1 MARDRLAAM
10 RAQQGNVSSNSYPT
24 QASGNGGYQGRR
36 TNPYAQQD
44 DRAYEMSDEGEGG
57 GDMSAFYSEVRAATP
72 GTNAGYLIR
81 FFQISSIQDTIRTLN
96 DNVARIGDLHSR
108 SLNNMD
114 DVAAQRNAAQLDE
127 LVEDTSALGASLK
140 RRVKALEA
148 QGGSGRDG
156 QIRKQQT
163 AFVKSKFV
171 EAIQNYQTVEQ
182 QYRTKYK
189 QRMERQYKIVKPDA
203 TPEEIRAV
211 VNDEQGGQI
220 FSQALMNSRY
230 TDSRAAY
237 REVQERHEDI
247 KRIEKTLAELAQL
260 FNDMSVLV
268 EQQDETINVIQTQ
281 AAGVEKDTEAG
292 LQYTDKAV
300 TSARAARKKRWIC
313 FFITLVLLIIIG
325 IVVGVVVNNQ
335 PLAAPPPS
343 LPPQPTSVS
352 SLSLPFSPPTPHRT
366 SAMPAKKRCQFQIGT
381 ESQCSSAALRIVGE
395 CPHCR
400 AQFCGSHRLPEHHD
414 CSNLEDCRQQA
425 FERNKLKLES
435 ERTVA
440 SKMAT
445 A

>member
-44 DRAYEMSDEGEGG
+44 DRAYEMSDVRDSRTHLAPSTPTGGGGG
-57 GDMSAFYSEVRAATP
+57 GDMSAFYSE
-72 GTNAGYLIR
+72 
-81 FFQISSIQDTIRTLN
+81 ISSIQDTIRTLN

-127 LVEDTSALGASLK
+127 LVEDTSALGATLK

-171 EAIQNYQTVEQ
+171 EAIQNYQNVEQ

-281 AAGVEKDTEAG
+281 AAGVAKDTEAG
-292 LQYTDKAV
+292 LQYTEKAV

-335 PLAAPPPS
+335 V
-343 LPPQPTSVS
+343 Q
-352 SLSLPFSPPTPHRT
+352 
-366 SAMPAKKRCQFQIGT
+366 
-381 ESQCSSAALRIVGE
+381 
-395 CPHCR
+395 
-400 AQFCGSHRLPEHHD
+400 
-414 CSNLEDCRQQA
+414 
-425 FERNKLKLES
+425 
-435 ERTVA
+435 A
-440 SKMAT
+440 SKNNNN
-445 A
+445 

>member
-10 RAQQGNVSSNSYPT
+10 RAQQQGNMGSNSYPT
-24 QASGNGGYQGRR
+24 QASGNGGNGYQSRR
-36 TNPYAQQD
+36 ANPYAQQD
-44 DRAYEMSDEGEGG
+44 DRSYEMADVRDSRSHLAPSTPTGGAG
-57 GDMSAFYSEVRAATP
+57 GDMAAFYSE
-72 GTNAGYLIR
+72 
-81 FFQISSIQDTIRTLN
+81 ISSIQDSMQAFNENIK
-96 DNVARIGDLHSR
+96 RISDLHSR

-127 LVEDTSALGASLK
+127 LVEDTSALSATLK

-156 QIRKQQT
+156 QIKKQQA

-171 EAIQNYQTVEQ
+171 EAIQNYQSVEQ

-189 QRMERQYKIVKPDA
+189 QRMERQFKIVKPDA

-230 TDSRAAY
+230 TSSQAAY

-247 KRIEKTLAELAQL
+247 KRIERTLAELAQL

-281 AAGVEKDTEAG
+281 AGGVEKDTEAG

-300 TSARAARKKRWIC
+300 ASARAARKKRWIC
-313 FFITLVLLIIIG
+313 FFITLILLAVIG
-325 IVVGVVVNNQ
+325 IIVGVVVNNQ
-335 PLAAPPPS
+335 IQAN
-343 LPPQPTSVS
+343 
-352 SLSLPFSPPTPHRT
+352 
-366 SAMPAKKRCQFQIGT
+366 KK
-381 ESQCSSAALRIVGE
+381 A
-395 CPHCR
+395 
-400 AQFCGSHRLPEHHD
+400 
-414 CSNLEDCRQQA
+414 
-425 FERNKLKLES
+425 
-435 ERTVA
+435 
-440 SKMAT
+440 
-445 A
+445 